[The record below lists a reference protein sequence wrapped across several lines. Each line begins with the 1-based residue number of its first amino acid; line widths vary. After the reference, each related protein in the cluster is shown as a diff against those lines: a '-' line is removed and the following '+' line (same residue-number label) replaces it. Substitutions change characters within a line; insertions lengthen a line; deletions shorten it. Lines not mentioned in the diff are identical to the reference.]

1 MKAIKKEIANELD
14 TLEFTRA
21 MRDYVQAG
29 FNLLYV
35 WENVPT
41 DGAFGHVLREVKWPF
56 NMSFDEF
63 MVEMKKV
70 YEFINEEF
78 GYEPL

>member
-1 MKAIKKEIANELD
+1 MKEIKREIANELD

-41 DGAFGHVLREVKWPF
+41 DGVFGQVLREVKWPF

-70 YEFINEEF
+70 YNFINEEF